1 VVPEGTQIGKP
12 FGRAEFDKLLG
23 HCMAV
28 TDAPAIGFGPELI
41 GAYPDSK
48 VILVE
53 GDIKVW
59 YKSISKRIEANF
71 RLDLTIF
78 AYLDPYFTSRCLKV
92 CRRNM
97 VFFHHAHSASE
108 AKANARQVF
117 REHYARIRRV
127 TPKDRLLEYTLGS
140 S

>member
-1 VVPEGTQIGKP
+1 MPNTAYDDKFKGIGKP

-28 TDAPAIGFGPELI
+28 TDAPAIDFGPELI
-41 GAYPDSK
+41 GAYPYSK

-53 GDIKVW
+53 RDIKVW
-59 YKSISKRIEANF
+59 YKSISKLIEANF

-97 VFFHHAHSASE
+97 AFSITRIPPVKRKPMRDKYSGNTMRESE
-108 AKANARQVF
+108 ELR
-117 REHYARIRRV
+117 
-127 TPKDRLLEYTLGS
+127 
-140 S
+140 